1 MRQLLKNPHSKNLS
15 GGGRHST
22 SVPSRKSKEAAGSA
36 CVMKLRELSVL
47 QRLKPRPQAGIA
59 AVGCELRS
67 TLRGITELEVVG
79 AGYAVKS
86 AFL

>member
-1 MRQLLKNPHSKNLS
+1 M
-15 GGGRHST
+15 
-22 SVPSRKSKEAAGSA
+22 E
-36 CVMKLRELSVL
+36 LRELSVL